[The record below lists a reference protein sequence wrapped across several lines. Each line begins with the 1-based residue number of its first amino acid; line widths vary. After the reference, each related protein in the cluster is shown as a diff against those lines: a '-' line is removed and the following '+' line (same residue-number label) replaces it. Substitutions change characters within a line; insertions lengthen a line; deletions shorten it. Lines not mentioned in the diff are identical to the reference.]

1 VCYILNSENFKDILL
16 NYEDEMDISKSES
29 EFVSKIEDE
38 YCDDLKSSIH
48 SIVDEPED
56 YKVSIHTGRKNWLN
70 VPFAIIFNLNAG
82 DSYRTGLFLG
92 YSFYPKS
99 NRLYVKLDQG
109 CKGLA
114 GNMDLLFIRGEK
126 LRTYLDDVPEEF
138 KFNPRKCAAG
148 NIVGKEYKLD
158 EISDESL
165 NEDLKYLIDTYEYLM
180 PYYEKVIQIPTNTL
194 IESLK
199 SE

>member
-1 VCYILNSENFKDILL
+1 
-16 NYEDEMDISKSES
+16 MDVSKSES
-29 EFVSKIEDE
+29 EFVSK
-38 YCDDLKSSIH
+38 
-48 SIVDEPED
+48 PED
-56 YKVSIHTGRKNWLN
+56 DDVSIHTGLKNWLN
-70 VPFAIIFNLNAG
+70 VPFAIIFNSNAG

-114 GNMDLLFIRGEK
+114 GNMDLLFILGEK

-158 EISDESL
+158 EISD
-165 NEDLKYLIDTYEYLM
+165 
-180 PYYEKVIQIPTNTL
+180 
-194 IESLK
+194 
-199 SE
+199 